1 MRLPGNIELNHAFAI
16 WMRNFTVYR
25 HTWKMNILPNFFEPV
40 FYLLA
45 MGIGLGLYVNRD
57 IDGMGYLEFLAPGL
71 LAAAAMNG
79 AVFESTYN
87 MFIKMNFSRVYEAYL
102 TTPAELPDIAF
113 GELMWAVTRSMIYG
127 ICFLLVLL
135 GFTIAGRPILS
146 SWWALLLP
154 LVIPLIGAMFALIGQ
169 LFTSLIRAIDLYSYF
184 YTLGITPL
192 FLFSGTFFPLQG
204 TLQTVA
210 VCTPL
215 YHCVQLTRDLA
226 HGRVGLHDLAS
237 LAYIVVV
244 IAVLMVVVPRRMRVR
259 MVQ

>member
-1 MRLPGNIELNHAFAI
+1 MRLPGNIELRHAFAI

-45 MGIGLGLYVNRD
+45 MGIGLGLYVNKTMG
-57 IDGMGYLEFLAPGL
+57 GMEYLAWLAPGL

-113 GELMWAVTRSMIYG
+113 GELLWAVTRSAIYG
-127 ICFLLVLL
+127 WCFLIVLV
-135 GFTIAGRPILS
+135 GFTLAGKPILT

-154 LVIPLIGAMFALIGQ
+154 LLIPLIGAMFALIGQ
-169 LFTSLIRAIDLYSYF
+169 LFTSMIRAIDLYSYF

-192 FLFSGTFFPLQG
+192 FLFSGTFFPLNG
-204 TLQTVA
+204 TLLTIA
-210 VCTPL
+210 MFTPL
-215 YHCVQLTRDLA
+215 YHCVRISRDLA
-226 HGRVGLHDLAS
+226 HGSVGLHDLGS
-237 LAYIVVV
+237 LAYILAL
-244 IAVLMVVVPRRMRVR
+244 ISVLMVIVPWRMRVR
-259 MVQ
+259 MVK